1 MGVERGEKR
10 GTDFGEGDAGVGVL
24 DGGGAAIGVEGQV
37 GLLLDLGEGA
47 EFGLVGEAE
56 LFEEESDF
64 PWVGALETGLVGQL
78 RRGEKTVLE
87 SVWCTC
93 RRDDVEGD
101 WLNHFDGGNAS
112 FFWSNVSL
120 LRT

>member
-1 MGVERGEKR
+1 VGVERGEG
-10 GTDFGEGDAGVGVL
+10 GTDFGEGDACVGVL
-24 DGGGAAIGVEGQV
+24 DGGGAAVGVEGQE

-56 LFEEESDF
+56 LFEEEGDF
-64 PWVGALETGLVGQL
+64 PWVGALERGLVGRL

-93 RRDDVEGD
+93 RRHDVEGD
-101 WLNHFDGGNAS
+101 WLNHFDGGMRVLL
-112 FFWSNVSL
+112 WSDVSL
-120 LRT
+120 LRI